1 MKKTLE
7 KEGNNVIKVGLE
19 IEAGRAMKAYEVACR
34 QVSHRLNI
42 PGFRRGKAPRNI
54 VERTVGVDFLKRE
67 ALENLVPEVLGQV
80 IMDEKLDIITEPQL
94 ESYEFEL
101 GEPLKLNA
109 SFEVRPEVKLGNY
122 RELKVDVPQAKL
134 PEDALDRALNNL
146 AEARSTLQAV
156 DARPVAQGDTLLLDF
171 ECFVDGQLVPDG
183 KAEGVLLEVKEGNFL
198 PGFCDQLVGKEPGK
212 EANVVAKFPD
222 NYRKSELA
230 GKEGAFKVSIKEIRT
245 RVLPEI
251 NEDFAKSINQESVD
265 TLKAA
270 LNERMEAEIQQ
281 ENEARSQKA
290 IVDAVVAAADV
301 QIPDSMIDRETNLLL
316 QHLKRMVEDNGRSW
330 ESFVNT
336 KEYPDIY
343 KEKKGEANQRVRT
356 SLVLGAVVRAENMAV
371 TEEEAAPFLAE
382 LISRY
387 NVPVERVRQDEG
399 VRRAFETLSRQAME
413 EALTRKVV
421 DFLLAQSEINF
432 VPEPEQSEEEKK
444 AAETK
449 DEKAEQKEQK
459 PKKSKKEKDSK
470 ESGESTES
478 AESAESTE
486 KSESEEASQPA

>member
-7 KEGNNVIKVGLE
+7 KEGNNIIKVGLE
-19 IEAGRAMKAYEVACR
+19 IEADRAMKAYEVACR
-34 QVSHRLNI
+34 QMSHRLNI

-54 VERTVGVDFLKRE
+54 VERAVGVDYLKRE

-80 IMDEKLDIITEPQL
+80 IQDEKLDIITEPQL

-101 GEPLKLNA
+101 GAPLKLNA
-109 SFEVRPEVKLGNY
+109 SFEVRPEVSLGNY
-122 RELKVDVPQAKL
+122 RGLKVDVEEAKL
-134 PEDALDRALNNL
+134 PGDALDRALNNL

-156 DARPVAQGDTLLLDF
+156 DPRPIEKGDTALLDF

-212 EANVVAKFPD
+212 EANITARFPD
-222 NYRKSELA
+222 NYRKAELA
-230 GKEGAFKVSIKEIRT
+230 GKEAVFKVNIKEIRT

-251 NEDFAKSINQESVD
+251 NEDFAKSINQESLD
-265 TLKAA
+265 SLKNA
-270 LNERMEAEIQQ
+270 LTERMEMEIKQ

-290 IVDAVVAAADV
+290 IVDAAVANANV
-301 QIPDSMIDRETNLLL
+301 QIPDSMIERETNLLL

-330 ESFVNT
+330 EAFVNA
-336 KEYPDIY
+336 KEYVDIY
-343 KEKKGEANQRVRT
+343 KEKKEEAQTRVLT
-356 SLVLGAVVRAENMAV
+356 SLVLGAIVRAENMTVA
-371 TEEEAAPFLAE
+371 EEEAAPYLAE

-432 VPEPEQSEEEKK
+432 VPEPEKTEES
-444 AAETK
+444 
-449 DEKAEQKEQK
+449 K
-459 PKKSKKEKDSK
+459 P
-470 ESGESTES
+470 
-478 AESAESTE
+478 
-486 KSESEEASQPA
+486 EEASQPA